1 MAAMQHITGLDL
13 KLRRTAARVTQMQ
26 IAEHMGVRNSF
37 ISQIE
42 ARAVVRR
49 ETAERYLAAL
59 AAVAPK
65 VA

>member
-13 KLRRTAARVTQMQ
+13 KLRRTAARVTQAQ
-26 IAEHMGVRNSF
+26 IAEHMGVRSQF

-49 ETAERYLAAL
+49 ETAERYMAAL
-59 AAVAPK
+59 AAVAP
-65 VA
+65 AAA